1 MNVKTGID
9 WKEAFLRRAAR
20 PAPSCR
26 RAGFT
31 LIELLVIVVI
41 IGVMLGSAVMSV
53 GSGTSSAQMKSA
65 TRRVLQLS
73 RHARTMALLRQQ
85 ATVITYEE
93 IYDGQTLVGGKV
105 TIESKGDA
113 APQTASGGGQPRTLS
128 GDIPEE
134 NGTPLTVAEEGES
147 DNSISKEQE
156 LMEKIVDDPRDSAPD
171 KVDASDWDP
180 DSPRS
185 FRGIHLKVELL
196 DDDGTVFGER
206 KSRISVFS
214 NVDFL
219 RSQARAVEAA
229 RSVKPGEASGDTKD
243 KTDDENDASVAAR
256 EPVSIVYEANGRCQP
271 HRIKVWKDGTD
282 EDSGL
287 TMTVDRFGKTTV
299 EDEK

>member
-1 MNVKTGID
+1 MVFESDGRMAGRVVPN
-9 WKEAFLRRAAR
+9 APPNR
-20 PAPSCR
+20 PRSR
-26 RAGFT
+26 LGFT
-31 LIELLVIVVI
+31 LIELLVIVAI
-41 IGVMLGSAVMSV
+41 IGIMLGSAVMSV
-53 GSGTSSAQMKSA
+53 GSGSASAQMKSA

-73 RHARTMALLRQQ
+73 RQARTMALLRQQ
-85 ATVITYEE
+85 AAVITYEE
-93 IYDGQTLVGGKV
+93 IYDGQTLVGGMV

-113 APQTASGGGQPRTLS
+113 AVSAPAGTQPLTISGE
-128 GDIPEE
+128 IPEE
-134 NGTPLTVAEEGES
+134 DGKPVVVSEAEGDS
-147 DNSISKEQE
+147 AGDSISKEQE

-196 DDDGTVFGER
+196 DDEGTAFGER

-219 RSQARAVEAA
+219 RRQSRASEQARSAQSAEKTEEESKEDGKSAA
-229 RSVKPGEASGDTKD
+229 Q
-243 KTDDENDASVAAR
+243 
-256 EPVSIVYEANGRCQP
+256 EPVSIVYETNGRCQP

-287 TMTVDRFGKTTV
+287 TITVDRFGKTKV
-299 EDEK
+299 EDER

>member
-1 MNVKTGID
+1 MRFGRQSTFDSRSKG
-9 WKEAFLRRAAR
+9 
-20 PAPSCR
+20 
-26 RAGFT
+26 GFT
-31 LIELLVIVVI
+31 LIELLVIVAI
-41 IGVMLGSAVMSV
+41 IGIMLGAAVMSV
-53 GSGTSSAQMKSA
+53 GSGSASAQMKSA

-73 RHARTMALLRQQ
+73 RQARTMALLRQQ
-85 ATVITYEE
+85 AAVITYEE

-105 TIESKGDA
+105 TIESKGEA
-113 APQTASGGGQPRTLS
+113 APAVSSSSKGQPLTLS
-128 GDIPEE
+128 GEIPEE
-134 NGTPLTVAEEGES
+134 DGEPIIVSES
-147 DNSISKEQE
+147 DESSISKEQE
-156 LMEKIVDDPRDSAPD
+156 LMEKIVDDPQDSSPD

-196 DDDGTVFGER
+196 DDEGAAFGER

-219 RSQARAVEAA
+219 RRQSQSVEAA
-229 RSVKPGEASGDTKD
+229 RAAKSGVADDTQAKD
-243 KTDDENDASVAAR
+243 DKDTTTTAVAAQ

-287 TMTVDRFGKTTV
+287 TVTVDRFGKTKV
-299 EDEK
+299 EDGR

>member
-1 MNVKTGID
+1 MT
-9 WKEAFLRRAAR
+9 R
-20 PAPSCR
+20 R

-31 LIELLVIVVI
+31 LIELLVIVAI
-41 IGVMLGSAVMSV
+41 IGIMLGSAVMSV
-53 GSGTSSAQMKSA
+53 GSGSASAQMKSA

-73 RHARTMALLRQQ
+73 RQARTMALLRQQ
-85 ATVITYEE
+85 AAVITYEE
-93 IYDGQTLVGGKV
+93 VYDGRTLVGGKV
-105 TIESKGDA
+105 TIESKGDVGA
-113 APQTASGGGQPRTLS
+113 KPSSTGGKQPLTLS
-128 GDIPEE
+128 GEIPEE
-134 NGTPLTVAEEGES
+134 NGEPVVVSEDGQ

-171 KVDASDWDP
+171 KVDAADWDP

-196 DDDGTVFGER
+196 DDDGSAFGER

-219 RSQARAVEAA
+219 RRQSRAVEAA
-229 RSVKPGEASGDTKD
+229 RAAKPDGTSGNASEKPDEEAATA
-243 KTDDENDASVAAR
+243 EQ
-256 EPVSIVYEANGRCQP
+256 EPVSIVYETNGRCQP

-287 TMTVDRFGKTTV
+287 TITVDRFGKTKV
-299 EDEK
+299 EDER

>member
-1 MNVKTGID
+1 M
-9 WKEAFLRRAAR
+9 ERR
-20 PAPSCR
+20 
-26 RAGFT
+26 GFT
-31 LIELLVIVVI
+31 LIELLVIVAI
-41 IGVMLGSAVMSV
+41 IGIMLGSAIMSV
-53 GSGTSSAQMKSA
+53 GSGSASAQMKSA

-73 RHARTMALLRQQ
+73 RQARTMALLRQQ
-85 ATVITYEE
+85 AAVITYEE

-105 TIESKGDA
+105 TIESKGEA
-113 APQTASGGGQPRTLS
+113 AASRSSSGGQPLTLS
-128 GDIPEE
+128 GEIPEE
-134 NGTPLTVAEEGES
+134 NGEPIVTSES
-147 DNSISKEQE
+147 DANSISKEQE
-156 LMEKIVDDPRDSAPD
+156 LMEKIVDDPQDYAPD

-196 DDDGTVFGER
+196 DDEGTAFGER

-219 RSQARAVEAA
+219 RRQSQAAEAA
-229 RSVKPGEASGDTKD
+229 RASKSEKEEDVQSN
-243 KTDDENDASVAAR
+243 DEKNTPSVAAQ

-287 TMTVDRFGKTTV
+287 TVTVDRFGKTKV
-299 EDEK
+299 EDER

>member
-1 MNVKTGID
+1 MAN
-9 WKEAFLRRAAR
+9 AR
-20 PAPSCR
+20 DRIC

-31 LIELLVIVVI
+31 LIELLVIVAI

-53 GSGTSSAQMKSA
+53 GAGSASAQMKSA

-73 RHARTMALLRQQ
+73 RQARTMALLRQQ
-85 ATVITYEE
+85 AAVITYEE

-105 TIESKGDA
+105 TIESKGEITA
-113 APQTASGGGQPRTLS
+113 APSASGGGQPLTIL
-128 GDIPEE
+128 GEIPEV
-134 NGTPLTVAEEGES
+134 NGEPIVADDES
-147 DNSISKEQE
+147 GADSSSNTAISKEQE
-156 LMEKIVDDPRDSAPD
+156 LMEKIIDDPRDYAPD

-196 DDDGTVFGER
+196 DDDGSVFGER

-214 NVDFL
+214 NADFL
-219 RSQARAVEAA
+219 RSQSRAAEAA
-229 RSVKPGEASGDTKD
+229 RKASSDNKGGD
-243 KTDDENDASVAAR
+243 DDEDDDSKAAVTAQ
-256 EPVSIVYEANGRCQP
+256 EPVSIVYEVNGRCQP

-287 TMTVDRFGKTTV
+287 TVTVDRFGKTKV
-299 EDEK
+299 EDER